1 MFDQDRMRRLFES
14 RAPGYSLPQALYN
27 DADVFAFD
35 IEAIWRRSWLL
46 AATEADL
53 PRPGS
58 WLATN
63 VAATPVII
71 LRDREGNVRAFHNS
85 CRHRGA
91 QICAEGK
98 GKSNRLVCPYHKWTY
113 ELSGELVSATR
124 MDEGFDAA
132 DFPLA
137 PIRCEVLEGV
147 IYLALSDDVEDFTPF
162 REAFGPLLAPHNLAK
177 AKLAYEAT
185 ITEKGNWKLVM
196 ENARECYHCATGHP
210 ELSHSFPVGTRAYFN
225 YGDDPRVVE
234 FNARMEQLG
243 LPTGPVEGDWW
254 QALRF
259 PLNEGFISMSMDGT
273 PSVNKPMT
281 TSGAFDIGSLRWA
294 LEPNTFCHAVGD
306 YTVLFLCEPVGP
318 QETSVTVKWLVSA
331 DAVEGVDYDPKAL
344 SWLWDTTNLQDR
356 DLVELNQRG
365 VNAAGYRPGP
375 YSSEAEVLVLRFVDW
390 YCAKAVD
397 FLGGG
402 RKAAKTPLKAVNG

>member
-1 MFDQDRMRRLFES
+1 MFDPEKMRRLFEA
-14 RAPGYSLPQALYN
+14 RTPGYSLPQALYN
-27 DADVFAFD
+27 DADAFAFD

-58 WLATN
+58 YLSTY

-71 LRDREGNVRAFHNS
+71 LRDREGVVRAFHNS

-124 MDEGFDAA
+124 MDEGFDTA

-147 IYLALSDDVEDFTPF
+147 IYLALSDDVEDFAPF
-162 REAFGPLLAPHNLAK
+162 REAFGPLLAPHNLSK

-210 ELSHSFPVGTRAYFN
+210 ELSRSFPVETRAYFN

-234 FNARMEQLG
+234 FNARMETLG

-259 PLNEGFISMSMDGT
+259 PLNEGFVSMSMDGQPSVKKAMT
-273 PSVNKPMT
+273 PSG
-281 TSGAFDIGSLRWA
+281 SFDIGSLRWA

-318 QETSVTVKWLVSA
+318 QETSVTVKWLVHA

-344 SWLWDTTNLQDR
+344 SYLWDATNLQDR

-390 YCAKAVD
+390 YCAKSVD

-402 RKAAKTPLKAVNG
+402 RKARTRLKAVAR

>member
-1 MFDQDRMRRLFES
+1 MFDKDKMRRLFED
-14 RAPGYSLPQALYN
+14 RTPGYSLPQALYN
-27 DADVFAFD
+27 DAEVFAFD
-35 IEAIWRRSWLL
+35 LEAIWRRSWLL

-58 WLATN
+58 YLSTN

-71 LRDREGNVRAFHNS
+71 LRDREGVVRAFHNS

-124 MDEGFDAA
+124 MDEGFDTA

-162 REAFGPLLAPHNLAK
+162 REAFGPLLAPHTLGK

-210 ELSHSFPVGTRAYFN
+210 ELSRSFPVDTRGYFD
-225 YGDDPRVVE
+225 YRDDPRETE
-234 FNARMEQLG
+234 FMARMEKLG
-243 LPTGPVEGDWW
+243 LPTGPVDGDWW
-254 QALRF
+254 QARRF
-259 PLNEGFISMSMDGT
+259 PLNEGFVSMSMDGQ
-273 PSVNKPMT
+273 PSVKKAMT
-281 TSGAFDIGSLRWA
+281 ASGSFDIGSLRWA

-318 QETSVTVKWLVSA
+318 QETSVTVKWLVHA

-344 SWLWDTTNLQDR
+344 SYLWDTTNLQDR

-365 VNAAGYRPGP
+365 VNAVGYRPGP
-375 YSSEAEVLVLRFVDW
+375 YSSEAEVLVLRFIDW

-402 RKAAKTPLKAVNG
+402 RKAKAKLKAVAQ